1 MDRCQ
6 NNKESYMKI
15 IHCADIHL
23 GSGISYI
30 EDPAKRRERQDE
42 LLETYRRMFRYAVLN
57 EIEAIIIAGDLFDT
71 DQVAAPL
78 MGAVIREIIDHP
90 DISVYYLKGNHDVN
104 IKSGIENIPNLHC
117 FTDVVKVYDLHNNA
131 LPKMN
136 DIHDLHGDTDVV
148 RSLHNSNA
156 IRNDR
161 VNVNIAG
168 VELTPD
174 NRDSFYDELNF
185 APEDFNILVLHGQ
198 LYENGGSNELAIN
211 KRLLQHRNI
220 DYLALGHIHAYRSGG
235 IDARGIYCYPG
246 CLEGRGFDECGS
258 HGFVVL
264 DIDTADGNCKR
275 SFVEFARRKL
285 HEIQVDITDM
295 TGGAEILNSV
305 EKSLDNARC
314 PEQDM
319 IGVELTGMV
328 DQGLSPVCAYIK
340 KVLSERYYYIKVK
353 DATKKTYS
361 LHNNA
366 NCNEKI
372 RGLHNDVN
380 YNEKIY
386 GLHKNKQM
394 DDKSGRY
401 DRVSFRKMFTDTVRR
416 KNDISEADRE
426 EIIRLGIMALNGE
439 ELI

>member
-1 MDRCQ
+1 MILKDHLPGLFSMFIFARDSKLIWSHMIVFFETFIKMMDYAQ
-6 NNKESYMKI
+6 
-15 IHCADIHL
+15 
-23 GSGISYI
+23 
-30 EDPAKRRERQDE
+30 REKVR
-42 LLETYRRMFRYAVLN
+42 AVLV
-57 EIEAIIIAGDLFDT
+57 AGDLFDT

-117 FTDVVKVYDLHNNA
+117 FTDVVKVYGLHNNA

-136 DIHDLHGDTDVV
+136 DIHDLHGDTDVI
-148 RSLHNSNA
+148 RSLHNSNE

-319 IGVELTGMV
+319 IRVELTGMV
-328 DQGLSPVCAYIK
+328 DQELSPVCAYIK

-372 RGLHNDVN
+372 
-380 YNEKIY
+380 Y

-394 DDKSGRY
+394 DDKSGGY
-401 DRVSFRKMFTDTVRR
+401 DRVSFRKMFTDTVRS

>member
-1 MDRCQ
+1 
-6 NNKESYMKI
+6 MKI

-117 FTDVVKVYDLHNNA
+117 FTDVVKVYSLHNNE
-131 LPKMN
+131 LPEMN
-136 DIHDLHGDTDVV
+136 DIHDIHDLHGDTDVV
-148 RSLHNSNA
+148 SSLHNLDM
-156 IRNDR
+156 IRNDC

-168 VELTPD
+168 VELTTD

-235 IDARGIYCYPG
+235 IDTRGIYCYPG

-319 IGVELTGMV
+319 IRVELTGMV

-361 LHNNA
+361 LHNDA

-372 RGLHNDVN
+372 HGLHNDVN

-401 DRVSFRKMFTDTVRR
+401 DRVSFRKMFTDTVRS

>member
-1 MDRCQ
+1 MGRCQ

-71 DQVAAPL
+71 DRVAAPL

-117 FTDVVKVYDLHNNA
+117 FTDVVKVYSLHNNE
-131 LPKMN
+131 LPEMN

-148 RSLHNSNA
+148 SSLHNLNM

-319 IGVELTGMV
+319 IRVELTGMV
-328 DQGLSPVCAYIK
+328 DQELSPVCAYIK

-353 DATKKTYS
+353 DAAKKTYS

-372 RGLHNDVN
+372 C
-380 YNEKIY
+380 

-394 DDKSGRY
+394 DDKSGGY
-401 DRVSFRKMFTDTVRR
+401 DRVSFRKMFTDTVRS

>member
-1 MDRCQ
+1 
-6 NNKESYMKI
+6 MKI

-117 FTDVVKVYDLHNNA
+117 FTDVVKVYSLHNNE
-131 LPKMN
+131 LPEMN
-136 DIHDLHGDTDVV
+136 DIHDIHDLHGDTDVV
-148 RSLHNSNA
+148 SSLHNLNM

-235 IDARGIYCYPG
+235 IDTRGIYCYPG

-319 IGVELTGMV
+319 IRVELTGMV
-328 DQGLSPVCAYIK
+328 DQGLSPICAYIK
-340 KVLSERYYYIKVK
+340 KALSERYYYIKVK
-353 DATKKTYS
+353 DATKKSYS
-361 LHNNA
+361 LHNNT
-366 NCNEKI
+366 
-372 RGLHNDVN
+372 N
-380 YNEKIY
+380 YNEKTHGLHNNANYNEKTY

-401 DRVSFRKMFTDTVRR
+401 DRVSFRKMFTDTVMS

>member
-30 EDPAKRRERQDE
+30 EDPAKRGERQDE

-117 FTDVVKVYDLHNNA
+117 FTDVVKVYSLHNNE
-131 LPKMN
+131 LPEMN
-136 DIHDLHGDTDVV
+136 DIHDIHDLHGDTDVV
-148 RSLHNSNA
+148 SSLHNLNM

-235 IDARGIYCYPG
+235 IDTRGIYCYPG

-319 IGVELTGMV
+319 IRVELTGMV

-340 KVLSERYYYIKVK
+340 KALSERYYYIKVK
-353 DATKKTYS
+353 DATKKSYS
-361 LHNNA
+361 
-366 NCNEKI
+366 
-372 RGLHNDVN
+372 
-380 YNEKIY
+380 
-386 GLHKNKQM
+386 LHKNKQM

-401 DRVSFRKMFTDTVRR
+401 DRVSFRKMFTDTVMS

>member
-30 EDPAKRRERQDE
+30 EDPVKRRERQDE

-104 IKSGIENIPNLHC
+104 IKSGMENIPNLHC
-117 FTDVVKVYDLHNNA
+117 FTDVVKVYSLHNNV

-148 RSLHNSNA
+148 RSLHNSNT

-319 IGVELTGMV
+319 IRVELTGMV

-361 LHNNA
+361 LHNDA
-366 NCNEKI
+366 NC
-372 RGLHNDVN
+372 
-380 YNEKIY
+380 NEKIY

-401 DRVSFRKMFTDTVRR
+401 DRVSFRKMFTDTVRS

>member
-117 FTDVVKVYDLHNNA
+117 FTDEVKVYGLHNNA

-148 RSLHNSNA
+148 RSLHNSNE

-185 APEDFNILVLHGQ
+185 ASEDFNILVLHGQ

-319 IGVELTGMV
+319 IRVELTGMV
-328 DQGLSPVCAYIK
+328 DQGLSPVCVYIK

-361 LHNNA
+361 LHNNT
-366 NCNEKI
+366 NC
-372 RGLHNDVN
+372 
-380 YNEKIY
+380 NEKIY
-386 GLHKNKQM
+386 GLHKDKQM

-401 DRVSFRKMFTDTVRR
+401 DRVSFRKMFTDTVRS

-426 EIIRLGIMALNGE
+426 DIIRLGIMALNGE

>member
-1 MDRCQ
+1 
-6 NNKESYMKI
+6 MKI

-23 GSGISYI
+23 GSGFSYI
-30 EDPAKRRERQDE
+30 EDPVKRRERQDE

-71 DQVAAPL
+71 DQVAAPI

-104 IKSGIENIPNLHC
+104 IKSGMENITNLHC
-117 FTDVVKVYDLHNNA
+117 FTDEVKVYGLHNNE
-131 LPKMN
+131 LSD
-136 DIHDLHGDTDVV
+136 DIHNLYDDRDVI

-156 IRNDR
+156 TRNDR

-168 VELTPD
+168 VELTCG
-174 NRDSFYDELNF
+174 NRDSFYNELDF

-198 LYENGGSNELAIN
+198 LYENGGSDELAIN

-235 IDARGIYCYPG
+235 IDTRGIYCYPG
-246 CLEGRGFDECGS
+246 CLEGRGFDECGP

-264 DIDTADGNCKR
+264 DIDTANGTCKR

-285 HEIQVDITDM
+285 YENQVDITN
-295 TGGAEILNSV
+295 TVSGAEILNSV
-305 EKSLDNARC
+305 EKSLDNSRC
-314 PEQDM
+314 LEQDM
-319 IGVELTGMV
+319 IKVELTGTV
-328 DQGLSPVCAYIK
+328 DQELLPVCAYIK
-340 KVLSERYYYIKVK
+340 KVLSDRYYYIKVK
-353 DATKKTYS
+353 DSTKKTISLHNNTKTYS
-361 LHNNA
+361 LH
-366 NCNEKI
+366 
-372 RGLHNDVN
+372 
-380 YNEKIY
+380 
-386 GLHKNKQM
+386 KNKQIDDLSLKNMSLNRTYFKDMAM
-394 DDKSGRY
+394 DDRSGMY
-401 DRVSFRKMFTDTVRR
+401 DWVSFRKMFTDTVMS
-416 KNDISEADRE
+416 KTDIHEADRE

>member
-117 FTDVVKVYDLHNNA
+117 FTDVVKVYDLHNNV

-136 DIHDLHGDTDVV
+136 DIHDLHDDTDVV
-148 RSLHNSNA
+148 RSLHNSNK

-220 DYLALGHIHAYRSGG
+220 DYLALGHIHAYRSGS

-275 SFVEFARRKL
+275 SFVEFARRKF

-319 IGVELTGMV
+319 IRVELSGMV
-328 DQGLSPVCAYIK
+328 DQGLLPVCAYIK

-394 DDKSGRY
+394 DDKSGGY
-401 DRVSFRKMFTDTVRR
+401 DRVSFRKMFTDTVRS
-416 KNDISEADRE
+416 KNDISETDRE

>member
-1 MDRCQ
+1 
-6 NNKESYMKI
+6 MKI

-30 EDPAKRRERQDE
+30 EDPVKRRERQDE

-104 IKSGIENIPNLHC
+104 IKSGMENIPNLHC
-117 FTDVVKVYDLHNNA
+117 FTDVVKVYSLHNNV

-136 DIHDLHGDTDVV
+136 YIHDLHGDTDVV
-148 RSLHNSNA
+148 RSLHNSNT

-319 IGVELTGMV
+319 IRVELTGMV

-361 LHNNA
+361 LHNDA
-366 NCNEKI
+366 NC
-372 RGLHNDVN
+372 
-380 YNEKIY
+380 NEKIY

-401 DRVSFRKMFTDTVRR
+401 DRVSFRKMFTDTVRS

>member
-117 FTDVVKVYDLHNNA
+117 FTDVVKVY
-131 LPKMN
+131 
-136 DIHDLHGDTDVV
+136 
-148 RSLHNSNA
+148 SLHNLNM

-168 VELTPD
+168 VELTTD

-235 IDARGIYCYPG
+235 IDTRGIYCYPG

-295 TGGAEILNSV
+295 TDGAEILNSV

-319 IGVELTGMV
+319 IRVELTGMV

-340 KVLSERYYYIKVK
+340 KALSERYYYIKVK
-353 DATKKTYS
+353 DATKKSYS
-361 LHNNA
+361 LHNNT
-366 NCNEKI
+366 
-372 RGLHNDVN
+372 N
-380 YNEKIY
+380 YNEKTHGLHNNANYSENYNEKTY

-394 DDKSGRY
+394 DDKSGRH
-401 DRVSFRKMFTDTVRR
+401 DRVSFRKMFTDTVMS

>member
-1 MDRCQ
+1 M
-6 NNKESYMKI
+6 I
-15 IHCADIHL
+15 
-23 GSGISYI
+23 
-30 EDPAKRRERQDE
+30 
-42 LLETYRRMFRYAVLN
+42 
-57 EIEAIIIAGDLFDT
+57 
-71 DQVAAPL
+71 
-78 MGAVIREIIDHP
+78 
-90 DISVYYLKGNHDVN
+90 
-104 IKSGIENIPNLHC
+104 
-117 FTDVVKVYDLHNNA
+117 
-131 LPKMN
+131 
-136 DIHDLHGDTDVV
+136 
-148 RSLHNSNA
+148 RSLHNSNK

-319 IGVELTGMV
+319 IRVELTGMV
-328 DQGLSPVCAYIK
+328 DQELSPVCAYIK

-353 DATKKTYS
+353 DAAKKTYS

-372 RGLHNDVN
+372 
-380 YNEKIY
+380 Y
-386 GLHKNKQM
+386 GLHKDKQM
-394 DDKSGRY
+394 DDKSGGY
-401 DRVSFRKMFTDTVRR
+401 DRVSFRKMFTDTVRS

>member
-1 MDRCQ
+1 
-6 NNKESYMKI
+6 MKI

-117 FTDVVKVYDLHNNA
+117 FTDVVKVYGLHNNA
-131 LPKMN
+131 LPEMN
-136 DIHDLHGDTDVV
+136 DIHDIHGDTDVV
-148 RSLHNSNA
+148 SSLHNLNM

-168 VELTPD
+168 VELTTD
-174 NRDSFYDELNF
+174 NRDSFYDQLNF

-235 IDARGIYCYPG
+235 IDTRGIYCYPG

-319 IGVELTGMV
+319 IRVELTGMV
-328 DQGLSPVCAYIK
+328 DQELSPVCAYIK
-340 KVLSERYYYIKVK
+340 KALSERYYYIKVK
-353 DATKKTYS
+353 DATKKSYS
-361 LHNNA
+361 
-366 NCNEKI
+366 
-372 RGLHNDVN
+372 
-380 YNEKIY
+380 
-386 GLHKNKQM
+386 LHKNKQM

-401 DRVSFRKMFTDTVRR
+401 DRVSFRKMFTDTVMS

>member
-1 MDRCQ
+1 
-6 NNKESYMKI
+6 MKI

-117 FTDVVKVYDLHNNA
+117 FTDVVKTYSLHNNE
-131 LPKMN
+131 LPEMN
-136 DIHDLHGDTDVV
+136 DIHDIHDLHGDTDVV
-148 RSLHNSNA
+148 SSLHNLNM

-168 VELTPD
+168 VELTTD
-174 NRDSFYDELNF
+174 NRDSFYDQLNF

-235 IDARGIYCYPG
+235 IDTRGIYCYPG

-319 IGVELTGMV
+319 IRVELTGMV
-328 DQGLSPVCAYIK
+328 DQGLSPICAYIK
-340 KVLSERYYYIKVK
+340 KALSERYYYIKVK
-353 DATKKTYS
+353 DATKKSYS
-361 LHNNA
+361 LHNNT
-366 NCNEKI
+366 
-372 RGLHNDVN
+372 N
-380 YNEKIY
+380 YNEKTHGLHNNANNNEKTY

-401 DRVSFRKMFTDTVRR
+401 DWVSFRKMFTDTVMS